1 MNEISES
8 ACVLSAS
15 GRESGLVALK
25 KVIRRMVDIDR
36 RIYRFCNRFDNTDF
50 NGYNLASVRII
61 TIGLLK
67 RFWHRY
73 PAAENPLCEWYA
85 KANLA
90 IWRNPVDVAATFP
103 QVDRV
108 QVRSGNTVFVFNIT
122 RAFRLIAAI
131 HFDFPRVFV
140 LRILT
145 HKEYDEDRW
154 KDEL

>member
-1 MNEISES
+1 
-8 ACVLSAS
+8 
-15 GRESGLVALK
+15 
-25 KVIRRMVDIDR
+25 MVGMSH
-36 RIYRFCNRFDNTDF
+36 RIYHFCNRFDNPSLT
-50 NGYNLASVRII
+50 GYNLTSVRII

-67 RFWHRY
+67 RFWERH
-73 PAAENPLCEWYA
+73 PTAENPLREWYA
-85 KANLA
+85 KTNFAD
-90 IWRNPVDVAATFP
+90 WRNPVDVAATFP

-145 HKEYDEDRW
+145 HREYDDNRW
-154 KDEL
+154 KNEL